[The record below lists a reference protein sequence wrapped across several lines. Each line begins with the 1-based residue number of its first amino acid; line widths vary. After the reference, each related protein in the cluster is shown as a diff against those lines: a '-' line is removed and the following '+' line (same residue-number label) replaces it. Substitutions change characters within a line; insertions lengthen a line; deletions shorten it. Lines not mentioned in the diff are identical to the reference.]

1 MLKTL
6 REVLMD
12 AVHVSFD
19 FFKVLIPIS
28 IAMKILAEL
37 DWIRYLALP
46 LEPVMQLTGLP
57 ADLGIA
63 WATGIMV
70 NFYSALIVFIG
81 LLPGLPPLTT
91 EQVTTLAVMMLIA
104 HSIPA
109 EGRIAAQCGVSF
121 IGQAVIRLVVAV
133 IGGVIVHT
141 SCQAFGW
148 LDTPA
153 RIVFTPSPDVNLF
166 WWALGEVRNLV
177 SIFCV
182 IFFVMLLQRFLRY
195 LKDAS
200 LDCSV
205 CHHLRADG
213 TFDALPST
221 KDCAVC
227 HSQMLGKSEA
237 ERVFFNEYV
246 KKGKEVDWKVYQKQP
261 DNVFFSHAVHSLAT
275 CNNCHEFSEREL
287 CSTCHLDMASSKK
300 PPVFRENRI
309 SGYSQNTMKMWQCE
323 ACHAN
328 PNHLGSTNAS
338 NACFVCH
345 K

>member
-1 MLKTL
+1 MTSHLLKTL

-81 LLPGLPPLTT
+81 LLPGLPSLTT

-121 IGQAVIRLVVAV
+121 IGQAVIRLVVAI

-166 WWALGEVRNLV
+166 
-177 SIFCV
+177 CV

-195 LKDAS
+195 LKVADLVGRALAPALRVLGMRPAAATAMIVGVITGIVYAS
-200 LDCSV
+200 GVILKEVRSGEMSRHDVFSCMTLMGLAHAIIEDT
-205 CHHLRADG
+205 CLMLLIGAHIGGIFFLRL
-213 TFDALPST
+213 ALAFVT
-221 KDCAVC
+221 CAVINI
-227 HSQMLGKSEA
+227 LYLRFRGDAREPETA
-237 ERVFFNEYV
+237 PNEV
-246 KKGKEVDWKVYQKQP
+246 
-261 DNVFFSHAVHSLAT
+261 S
-275 CNNCHEFSEREL
+275 
-287 CSTCHLDMASSKK
+287 
-300 PPVFRENRI
+300 
-309 SGYSQNTMKMWQCE
+309 
-323 ACHAN
+323 
-328 PNHLGSTNAS
+328 
-338 NACFVCH
+338 
-345 K
+345 

>member
-1 MLKTL
+1 MTSHLLKTL

-153 RIVFTPSPDVNLF
+153 RIVFTPSPDVNLLWGSRTPSLRIPASCCSSARTSEGF
-166 WWALGEVRNLV
+166 
-177 SIFCV
+177 SFCAW
-182 IFFVMLLQRFLRY
+182 RW
-195 LKDAS
+195 
-200 LDCSV
+200 
-205 CHHLRADG
+205 
-213 TFDALPST
+213 PSSP
-221 KDCAVC
+221 A
-227 HSQMLGKSEA
+227 
-237 ERVFFNEYV
+237 
-246 KKGKEVDWKVYQKQP
+246 P
-261 DNVFFSHAVHSLAT
+261 
-275 CNNCHEFSEREL
+275 
-287 CSTCHLDMASSKK
+287 
-300 PPVFRENRI
+300 
-309 SGYSQNTMKMWQCE
+309 
-323 ACHAN
+323 
-328 PNHLGSTNAS
+328 
-338 NACFVCH
+338 
-345 K
+345 

>member
-1 MLKTL
+1 MNSPLLTTL
-6 REVLMD
+6 REVLLD

-104 HSIPA
+104 HSLPA

-121 IGQAVIRLVVAV
+121 IGQTVIR
-133 IGGVIVHT
+133 HM

-153 RIVFTPSPDVNLF
+153 SIAFTPSPDVSLL
-166 WWALGEVRNLV
+166 WWALGEVRNLI

-182 IFFVMLLQRFLRY
+182 IFVVMLLQRFLRY
-195 LKDAS
+195 LRVADLVGRALAPALRVLGMRPAAATTMIVGVITGIVYAS
-200 LDCSV
+200 GVILKEARSGQMSRHDVFSCMTLMGLAHAIIEDT
-205 CHHLRADG
+205 CLMLLIGAHIGGIFFLRL
-213 TFDALPST
+213 ALAFAT
-221 KDCAVC
+221 CAV
-227 HSQMLGKSEA
+227 LNVLYIRFRGDAREP
-237 ERVFFNEYV
+237 ETVPNEV
-246 KKGKEVDWKVYQKQP
+246 
-261 DNVFFSHAVHSLAT
+261 S
-275 CNNCHEFSEREL
+275 
-287 CSTCHLDMASSKK
+287 
-300 PPVFRENRI
+300 
-309 SGYSQNTMKMWQCE
+309 
-323 ACHAN
+323 
-328 PNHLGSTNAS
+328 
-338 NACFVCH
+338 
-345 K
+345 

>member
-1 MLKTL
+1 MTSHLLKTL

-133 IGGVIVHT
+133 RR
-141 SCQAFGW
+141 SAGW
-148 LDTPA
+148 IRPPA
-153 RIVFTPSPDVNLF
+153 SSLP
-166 WWALGEVRNLV
+166 
-177 SIFCV
+177 
-182 IFFVMLLQRFLRY
+182 LR
-195 LKDAS
+195 
-200 LDCSV
+200 
-205 CHHLRADG
+205 R
-213 TFDALPST
+213 T
-221 KDCAVC
+221 
-227 HSQMLGKSEA
+227 
-237 ERVFFNEYV
+237 
-246 KKGKEVDWKVYQKQP
+246 
-261 DNVFFSHAVHSLAT
+261 
-275 CNNCHEFSEREL
+275 
-287 CSTCHLDMASSKK
+287 STCSGGRSGKCGTSSASS
-300 PPVFRENRI
+300 
-309 SGYSQNTMKMWQCE
+309 
-323 ACHAN
+323 A
-328 PNHLGSTNAS
+328 
-338 NACFVCH
+338 
-345 K
+345 

>member
-1 MLKTL
+1 MTSHLLKTL

-153 RIVFTPSPDVNLF
+153 RIVFTPSPDVNLL

-195 LKDAS
+195 LKVADLVGRGARPGPAGTRYAPRRR
-200 LDCSV
+200 DG
-205 CHHLRADG
+205 HDRRRDHGHRLRQRRHPQGSPQRRDVPAR
-213 TFDALPST
+213 
-221 KDCAVC
+221 
-227 HSQMLGKSEA
+227 
-237 ERVFFNEYV
+237 RVFLH
-246 KKGKEVDWKVYQKQP
+246 DP
-261 DNVFFSHAVHSLAT
+261 DGARARHH
-275 CNNCHEFSEREL
+275 
-287 CSTCHLDMASSKK
+287 
-300 PPVFRENRI
+300 
-309 SGYSQNTMKMWQCE
+309 
-323 ACHAN
+323 
-328 PNHLGSTNAS
+328 
-338 NACFVCH
+338 
-345 K
+345 

>member
-1 MLKTL
+1 MTSHLLKTL

-109 EGRIAAQCGVSF
+109 EGCIAAQCGVSF
-121 IGQAVIRLVVAV
+121 IGQAVIRLA
-133 IGGVIVHT
+133 GS
-141 SCQAFGW
+141 SCIR
-148 LDTPA
+148 PA
-153 RIVFTPSPDVNLF
+153 RRSAGWIRPPASSLP
-166 WWALGEVRNLV
+166 
-177 SIFCV
+177 
-182 IFFVMLLQRFLRY
+182 LRRT
-195 LKDAS
+195 S
-200 LDCSV
+200 TCSGG
-205 CHHLRADG
+205 R
-213 TFDALPST
+213 S
-221 KDCAVC
+221 
-227 HSQMLGKSEA
+227 GKS
-237 ERVFFNEYV
+237 
-246 KKGKEVDWKVYQKQP
+246 GT
-261 DNVFFSHAVHSLAT
+261 SS
-275 CNNCHEFSEREL
+275 
-287 CSTCHLDMASSKK
+287 ASS
-300 PPVFRENRI
+300 
-309 SGYSQNTMKMWQCE
+309 
-323 ACHAN
+323 A
-328 PNHLGSTNAS
+328 
-338 NACFVCH
+338 
-345 K
+345 

>member
-1 MLKTL
+1 MTSHLLKTL

-104 HSIPA
+104 HSI
-109 EGRIAAQCGVSF
+109 
-121 IGQAVIRLVVAV
+121 L
-133 IGGVIVHT
+133 VHT

-153 RIVFTPSPDVNLF
+153 RIVFTPSPDVNLL

-195 LKDAS
+195 LKVADLIGRALAPALRVLGMRPAAATAMIVGVITGIVYAS
-200 LDCSV
+200 GVILKEVRSGEMSRHDVFSCMTLMGLAHAIIEDT
-205 CHHLRADG
+205 CLMLLIGAHIGGIFFLRL
-213 TFDALPST
+213 ALAFVT
-221 KDCAVC
+221 CAVINI
-227 HSQMLGKSEA
+227 LYLRFRGDAREPETA
-237 ERVFFNEYV
+237 PNEV
-246 KKGKEVDWKVYQKQP
+246 
-261 DNVFFSHAVHSLAT
+261 S
-275 CNNCHEFSEREL
+275 
-287 CSTCHLDMASSKK
+287 
-300 PPVFRENRI
+300 
-309 SGYSQNTMKMWQCE
+309 
-323 ACHAN
+323 
-328 PNHLGSTNAS
+328 
-338 NACFVCH
+338 
-345 K
+345 